1 MTTIV
6 ETAEDI
12 IRILRERPDILAQV
26 RREILTDDLLNL
38 PNQVAELV
46 ELVKIL
52 QEIQAQQAKTLT
64 EHAETLNDHTNIL
77 NDHTNILN
85 DHTQRLDRMEN
96 RMNRLL
102 GSDLERRA
110 RRIVQG
116 RLTRLFSLR
125 RMRVVHDQFALNGPF
140 MPAVE
145 AAADDGKIDDEQ
157 EERLKLT
164 DLIIRARPK
173 PDSPLG
179 PDTDQYV
186 WFSVEISGVIEADDI
201 SRAVRS
207 AVALRAMYDANAL
220 PAVAG
225 FRIRDEDR
233 ARAEEEGV
241 SVFIIPEI

>member
-64 EHAETLNDHTNIL
+64 EHADTLNNHTNIL
-77 NDHTNILN
+77 NDHTKILN

-116 RLTRLFSLR
+116 RLTRLFGLR

-233 ARAEEEGV
+233 ARAAEEGV